1 MADVALSMVDR
12 DFWRGRRV
20 LVTGH
25 TGFKGSWLCLWLQSL
40 GASVTGFS
48 GSRSTKPS
56 LYELARVGE
65 GMDSIAGDVC
75 DPTAVARAVEACD
88 PEVVFHA
95 AAQALVRRSFEEPRE
110 TYETNVMGTVNVLDA
125 VRLKGANVRA
135 IVSITSDKCYENREW
150 EWGYRESEPM
160 GGHDPYSSSK
170 GCAELVT
177 AAFRNSFFS
186 SSPAGHPARLGSAR
200 AGNVIGGGDWGADRL
215 VPDIMRAALAGE
227 PIRVRNPNSIRP
239 WQHVLN
245 PLSGYMV
252 LAQALWDAPEHAAA
266 WNFGPP
272 DEDARP
278 VGWLVRTARRDVA
291 RRADV
296 GARRRSPS
304 PRGPLPEA
312 GLLPRPH
319 APGVAPPCG
328 TRAGARVDCGVVPPT
343 RRGRRHARGDP
354 GADYDARRCYQVTLA
369 AAEARSSSVLS
380 PRPRRR
386 RDTRYVRSPRNQPT

>member
-278 VGWLVRTARRDVA
+278 VGWLVERLAAMWPGELTSVLDEGPHPHEARYLKLDSSRA
-291 RRADV
+291 RMRLGWRPPV
-296 GARRRSPS
+296 GLEQALESTVEWYRQL
-304 PRGPLPEA
+304 GE
-312 GLLPRPH
+312 
-319 APGVAPPCG
+319 
-328 TRAGARVDCGVVPPT
+328 
-343 RRGRRHARGDP
+343 
-354 GADYDARRCYQVTLA
+354 GADMREVTLGQIMTLGGA
-369 AAEARSSSVLS
+369 IR
-380 PRPRRR
+380 
-386 RDTRYVRSPRNQPT
+386 